1 MREQL
6 HFVLN
11 EHAIL
16 FYFICLKVF
25 NETENKVK
33 QGKERKKEEE
43 AYSQVKMHLTRRKK
57 FKRKD

>member
-1 MREQL
+1 MNML
-6 HFVLN
+6 SYSISS
-11 EHAIL
+11 AS
-16 FYFICLKVF
+16 KVF

-43 AYSQVKMHLTRRKK
+43 AYSQAKMHLTRRKK

>member
-1 MREQL
+1 
-6 HFVLN
+6 
-11 EHAIL
+11 
-16 FYFICLKVF
+16 VF

-43 AYSQVKMHLTRRKK
+43 AYSQAKMHLTRRKK